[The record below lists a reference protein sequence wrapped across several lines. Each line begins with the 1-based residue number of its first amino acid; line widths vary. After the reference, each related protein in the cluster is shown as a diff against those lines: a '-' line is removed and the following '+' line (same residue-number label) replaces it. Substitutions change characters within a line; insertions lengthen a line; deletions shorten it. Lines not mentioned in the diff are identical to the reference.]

1 MDIPVPTDSLFCL
14 DGITVSRQ
22 PTAVGRMACEAWHYS
37 GTCPA
42 SKTIFGF
49 HEGSRFIGVIA
60 FRHPNSNPTSLRRY
74 WSRQAMGDENA
85 RVSELT
91 RIALLPQSERKW
103 QTTKMMRLAI
113 RAFRMFEPDVDAIYT
128 YADPAENH
136 DGTLYR
142 AAGYTYLGLATGG
155 GGKMRYVDNRT
166 GKTIIGRTT
175 GSRNLMRSGGDYTI
189 VKRPAKH
196 KFILPISRKCKRR
209 WRRREAL
216 DD

>member
-1 MDIPVPTDSLFCL
+1 MLVALSVVDIGPWTRWALVQSARKIMDIPVPTDSLFCL

-136 DGTLYR
+136 
-142 AAGYTYLGLATGG
+142 
-155 GGKMRYVDNRT
+155 
-166 GKTIIGRTT
+166 GRHA
-175 GSRNLMRSGGDYTI
+175 LSGCWLHIPWPCD
-189 VKRPAKH
+189 
-196 KFILPISRKCKRR
+196 
-209 WRRREAL
+209 WRRGQDAVRG
-216 DD
+216 